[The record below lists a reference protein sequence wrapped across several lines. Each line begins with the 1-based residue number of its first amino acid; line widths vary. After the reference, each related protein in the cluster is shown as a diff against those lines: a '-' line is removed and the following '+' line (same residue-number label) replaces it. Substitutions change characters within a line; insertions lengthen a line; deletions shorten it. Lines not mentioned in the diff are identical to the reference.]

1 MAKQEVVYKDP
12 RGYTLLWV
20 VVVVLLIVIMIP
32 AIVYK
37 VGHGRWKCSEENTME
52 YCQIECYERDD
63 GRQSCSIPVCYTE
76 TTCIEEV

>member
-1 MAKQEVVYKDP
+1 
-12 RGYTLLWV
+12 
-20 VVVVLLIVIMIP
+20 MIP

-76 TTCIEEV
+76 TTCIEAV